1 MNSVVLAPQFY
12 ARCAG
17 VCYLLIIVLGIFGQ
31 IVVRNSLIAMD
42 DAALTVSN
50 IMASSLL
57 WRLGIVGD
65 LAMHLLDIP
74 LMVILYRLLR
84 PVHQTIALMTLVFNA
99 VQTAV
104 LATNKL
110 TLIMPLL
117 LMGNDHITATFS
129 SEQINAQIMLLIE
142 AHNYGFGLG
151 LIFFGFACLGY
162 GYLIVKSTYIPKVFG
177 ILMAISG
184 FCYLINSF
192 VLMLYPA
199 LSPTVFMLMV
209 ICLIA
214 ELSLCLRLLIKGV
227 SLPHWQHALKKL
239 ES

>member
-177 ILMAISG
+177 ILMAIAG

>member
-1 MNSVVLAPQFY
+1 MNSLVLAPQFY

-31 IVVRNSLIAMD
+31 IVVRGSLVVMD
-42 DAALTVSN
+42 DPAATVSN
-50 IMASSLL
+50 IAETPLL

-74 LMVILYRLLR
+74 LMVILYLLLR
-84 PVHQTIALMTLVFNA
+84 PVHQAIALMALVFNV

-104 LATNKL
+104 LAANKL
-110 TLIMPLL
+110 TLIIPLL
-117 LMGNDHITATFS
+117 LINNDHTAAAFPA
-129 SEQINAQIMLLIE
+129 EQINAQIMLLLE
-142 AHNYGFGLG
+142 THNYGFGLG
-151 LIFFGFACLGY
+151 LTFFGFACLGY
-162 GYLIVKSTYIPKVFG
+162 GYLIVKSGYIPKVFG
-177 ILMAISG
+177 FLMALAG

-209 ICLIA
+209 ICLVA